1 MIRILLADD
10 HPIVREG
17 LRALLETQ
25 ADFEII
31 AEAANGGEAL
41 HLTSELQPD
50 IILLDLEMPIMDG
63 VETIRRLRDFSRH
76 RSHTIHIIVFTA
88 FDNDERI
95 IDALQAGANGYLLKD
110 APREEIFNAI
120 RVTMQGGSLLQ
131 PIVASKL
138 LRHMGQHGMPQISA
152 GRAVS
157 PKDQTQTSSL
167 LGTNPHRQR
176 GFDSTAAQSGGVQG
190 AGMHR
195 YRVPPIET
203 LTEREL
209 EVLHLLAQGM
219 PNKEIAAQLTISER
233 TAKFHVSSIMGK
245 LGATNRTEAV
255 SLAAQ
260 KGLITLHS

>member
-31 AEAANGGEAL
+31 AEAANGNETL

-50 IILLDLEMPIMDG
+50 IILLDLEMPLMDG
-63 VETIRRLRDFSRH
+63 VEAIRRLREVSARMTARVTPTF
-76 RSHTIHIIVFTA
+76 HTIHIIVFTA

-131 PIVASKL
+131 PVVASKL
-138 LRHMGQHGMPQISA
+138 LRHMGQHG
-152 GRAVS
+152 
-157 PKDQTQTSSL
+157 
-167 LGTNPHRQR
+167 
-176 GFDSTAAQSGGVQG
+176 
-190 AGMHR
+190 
-195 YRVPPIET
+195 VPPQEASARTPTQQHPTPAPTAIPAYRGPSVET

>member
-17 LRALLETQ
+17 LRAVLETQ
-25 ADFEII
+25 EDFEVI
-31 AEAANGGEAL
+31 AECANGEEVL
-41 HLTSELQPD
+41 QQCMMKQPD
-50 IILLDLEMPIMDG
+50 ILLLDLEMPQMDG
-63 VETIRRLRDFSRH
+63 VETIRRLRQQTSTETSTTARP
-76 RSHTIHIIVFTA
+76 RVIVFTA

-95 IDALQAGANGYLLKD
+95 IHAIQLGADGYLLKG
-110 APREEIFNAI
+110 APREEIFTAL
-120 RVTMQGGSLLQ
+120 RVMMQGGSLLQ

-138 LRHMGQHGMPQISA
+138 LRHVGQMALPPANTTPLVPS
-152 GRAVS
+152 S
-157 PKDQTQTSSL
+157 PSL
-167 LGTNPHRQR
+167 VASPVPH
-176 GFDSTAAQSGGVQG
+176 AE
-190 AGMHR
+190 M
-195 YRVPPIET
+195 

-219 PNKEIAAQLTISER
+219 PNKEIAARLVISER

-260 KGLITLHS
+260 RGLLGQVSIWPMREA

>member
-17 LRALLETQ
+17 LRAVLETQ
-25 ADFEII
+25 TDFEVI
-31 AEAANGGEAL
+31 AECATGDEAL
-41 HLTSELQPD
+41 RLSSTLHPD
-50 IILLDLEMPIMDG
+50 MLLLDLEMPLMDG
-63 VETIRRLRDFSRH
+63 VEAIRRLREMSNRATARIAPTFQ
-76 RSHTIHIIVFTA
+76 TIHIIVFTA

-95 IDALQAGANGYLLKD
+95 IHAIQAGADGYLLKG
-110 APREEIFNAI
+110 APREEIFNAV

-131 PIVASKL
+131 PLVASKL
-138 LRHMGQHGMPQISA
+138 LRHVGQQQMP
-152 GRAVS
+152 
-157 PKDQTQTSSL
+157 
-167 LGTNPHRQR
+167 GTPPQQM
-176 GFDSTAAQSGGVQG
+176 AK
-190 AGMHR
+190 
-195 YRVPPIET
+195 VPPIEA

-219 PNKEIAAQLTISER
+219 PNKEIATHLVISER

-260 KGLITLHS
+260 HGLITLHG

>member
-25 ADFEII
+25 SDFEVI
-31 AEAANGGEAL
+31 AECVNGEEAL
-41 HLTSELQPD
+41 RLNAALHPD
-50 IILLDLEMPIMDG
+50 MLLLDLEMPVLDG
-63 VETIRRLRDFSRH
+63 VETIRRLRQT
-76 RSHTIHIIVFTA
+76 SHVPRIIVFTA

-95 IDALQAGANGYLLKD
+95 IHAIQSGADGYLLKE
-110 APREEIFNAI
+110 APREEIFKAI
-120 RVTMQGGSLLQ
+120 RVTMEGGSLLQ

-138 LRHMGQHGMPQISA
+138 LRHV
-152 GRAVS
+152 GRPSQQAN
-157 PKDQTQTSSL
+157 SL
-167 LGTNPHRQR
+167 SV
-176 GFDSTAAQSGGVQG
+176 D
-190 AGMHR
+190 
-195 YRVPPIET
+195 E

-209 EVLHLLAQGM
+209 EVLRLLAQGM
-219 PNKEIAAQLTISER
+219 PNKEIAAHLIISER

-260 KGLITLHS
+260 RGLITLRS